1 MNGTIEIDG
10 SYGEG
15 GGQVV
20 RTALTLSVLTGTPVS
35 VAKIRAGRRKPGL
48 APQHLTTVR
57 ALSEICDAEVSGASI
72 GSTALSFAPRVPPR
86 AGSFAFDVSE
96 TAGGGSA
103 GSVTLIL
110 QALLLPLSFARASS
124 RLTLVGGTHVA
135 WSPPFDF
142 ISDVYLPTVR
152 EMGIRAQCRLVAW
165 GFYPVGGGRLG
176 VEIEPAERLSAIAL
190 SERGEP
196 ERVRGRAVACN
207 LPSHIAV
214 RMANR
219 ACALLAPLDIPRAVA
234 TERPRGKGPG
244 AGIFLTAE
252 YAHARAGFS
261 ALGER
266 GKPSEAVAEE
276 ACRSLLAHDETGAP
290 VTAQLADQLL
300 LPCAL
305 AHGRSEFRV
314 SRITPHLLTNA
325 HVIGRFGLPA
335 RIDIRGEEGE
345 PGEVIVEGAGFEAP
359 AGQ

>member
-1 MNGTIEIDG
+1 MMEIDG

-20 RTALTLSVLTGTPVS
+20 RTALTLSVLTGKPVCIE
-35 VAKIRAGRRKPGL
+35 KIRAGRRKPGL

-57 ALSEICDAEVSGASI
+57 ALAEICDAEVAGAKI
-72 GSTALSFAPRVPPR
+72 GSTVVSFVPRSVPK
-86 AGSFAFDVSE
+86 AGSYAFDVSE
-96 TAGGGSA
+96 AAGGGSA
-103 GSVTLIL
+103 GAVTLIL
-110 QALLLPLSFARASS
+110 QALLLPLSFAREPS

-142 ISDVYLPTVR
+142 VSDVYLPTLQA
-152 EMGIRAQCRLVAW
+152 MGIHAQCRLVAW
-165 GFYPVGGGRLG
+165 GFYPVGGGRIG
-176 VEIEPAERLSAIAL
+176 VEIEPAETLSPIVVPV
-190 SERGEP
+190 RGEP

-219 ACALLAPLDIPRAVA
+219 ACGLLAPLDVPCAVT
-234 TERPRGKGPG
+234 TERARAKGPG
-244 AGIFLTAE
+244 AGIFLTVE

-276 ACRSLLAHDETGAP
+276 ACRGLVEHDETGAP
-290 VTAQLADQLL
+290 ITAQLADQLL

-305 AHGRSEFRV
+305 ARGRSEFRV
-314 SRITPHLLTNA
+314 SRVTPHLLTNA
-325 HVIGRFGLPA
+325 HVIGRFALPV
-335 RIDIRGEEGE
+335 RMDIRGDEGRA
-345 PGEVIVEGAGFEAP
+345 GEVIVEGAGFEAP
-359 AGQ
+359 TER